1 MHKLSTKSVFS
12 VNLEMLAG
20 VMTESSHFKRDADEA
35 LTTLLRRLS
44 ATGDDFGFE
53 ASLESGGL
61 TIEFDEQPAQIVV
74 TPHAATEQIWLTSGP
89 KKCKLNWDVV
99 ENAFILEATGQTLQ
113 EVLEETISRLV
124 GDDVSL

>member
-1 MHKLSTKSVFS
+1 
-12 VNLEMLAG
+12 
-20 VMTESSHFKRDADEA
+20 MTESSHFKRDADEA

-53 ASLESGGL
+53 ASIEPGGL

-74 TPHAATEQIWLTSGP
+74 APHTATEQIWLTSGP

-99 ENAFILEATGQTLQ
+99 ENAFVLEATGQTLQ